1 MAAMGFSGLPR
12 LLLLTAF
19 MVSFVLAGCVQTQ
32 YKYVCGDGRVLDFP
46 QECLVDSNAGGPS
59 GSGPGGF
66 GSALPQPTLP
76 PFSKPSIT
84 PPSTGELGFLE
95 LAVLDRV
102 NAVRAE
108 NGLDALAWSERSAS
122 AARKYAEELVES
134 GRFAHTGSQ
143 GSNVH
148 DRLNAEGLVHFI
160 ANENLAQVS
169 FNGTAPDAETVVD
182 GWMASPGH
190 RSNIIDVD
198 KLYSHAG
205 VGVHCGQE
213 ACVFAYSAV
222 SLRRSASYALDRN
235 FYSFVYV
242 NDPGYGFDQT
252 VPVLLTLSNVS
263 GRLDVFVLPNSSVF
277 EQAKSLPPSEFAARR
292 FAYLQAFEDTSGFS
306 EAVNASVGTGVM
318 FVNAGEAPAR
328 FELSVELTG

>member
-1 MAAMGFSGLPR
+1 MAR
-12 LLLLTAF
+12 TW
-19 MVSFVLAGCVQTQ
+19 VLWLVVGAALVLSGCVQTQ
-32 YKYVCGDGRVLDFP
+32 YKYVCADGRVLDLP
-46 QECLVDSNAGGPS
+46 QECLVDPSAGGSS
-59 GSGPGGF
+59 GSGSGGL

-84 PPSTGELGFLE
+84 PPSSGELGFLE

-108 NGLDALAWSERSAS
+108 NGLAPLLWSERAAS
-122 AARKYAEELVES
+122 AARKYAQELVDS

-160 ANENLAQVS
+160 ANENLAQLS
-169 FNGTAPDAETVVD
+169 FNGTVPRAETVVD

-205 VGVHCGQE
+205 VGVHCGE
-213 ACVFAYSAV
+213 EVCVFAYSAV

-242 NDPGYGFDQT
+242 NDPGFGFAQT
-252 VPVLLTLSNVS
+252 VPVLLTLSNVT
-263 GRLDVFVLPNSSVF
+263 GKLDVFVLPNSSVF
-277 EQAKSLPPSEFAARR
+277 EQAKALPPSEFAARR
-292 FAYLQAFEDTSGFS
+292 FAYLQAFEDTVGFS
-306 EAVNASVGTGVM
+306 ASVNASVGTGVM
-318 FVNAGEAPAR
+318 FVNAGEDTAR
-328 FELSVELTG
+328 FSLGVELTG